1 MKNTELE
8 KIHNNPLIP
17 SRLNDLVTEV
27 LDEDPAYVA
36 DELIELSEEILL
48 QLSAIGMYV
57 YLDQANQ
64 KDVFN
69 DFITHSLI
77 SLQLLR

>member
-27 LDEDPAYVA
+27 LDFH
-36 DELIELSEEILL
+36 ELEKIKNEQLALS
-48 QLSAIGMYV
+48 
-57 YLDQANQ
+57 N
-64 KDVFN
+64 N
-69 DFITHSLI
+69 
-77 SLQLLR
+77 